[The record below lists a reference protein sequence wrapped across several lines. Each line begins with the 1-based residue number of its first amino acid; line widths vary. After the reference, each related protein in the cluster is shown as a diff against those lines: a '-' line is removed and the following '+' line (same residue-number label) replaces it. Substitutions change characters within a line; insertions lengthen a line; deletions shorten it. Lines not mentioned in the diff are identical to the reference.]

1 MFRERDRFLWRSCC
15 PTIPMP
21 DDVLARLLDL
31 VPLSLLGGVL
41 GLDVVSFPQA
51 MISRPIVASTLG
63 GAFAGDALAGLVCG
77 AALECLAVESL
88 PVGASRYPEWGSA
101 STVAGVL
108 AAQGASGSIIP
119 QAGSLAIA
127 VVIGILTAWVGGWTM
142 VRHRRMI
149 ASWARPRLE
158 LLAAGNIRTV
168 VSLQLFGMTF
178 DFLRGTLLTLLV
190 LIPTLWFTDWANAH
204 WNLNGDITKAV
215 VITSVAAVC
224 AAAIWKDFHAIVG
237 TRRLFLAALA
247 LGTVGVMLR
256 G

>member
-1 MFRERDRFLWRSCC
+1 
-15 PTIPMP
+15 MP
-21 DDVLARLLDL
+21 DDVIARIMDL
-31 VPLSLLGGVL
+31 IPLSLLGGVL

-63 GAFAGDALAGLVCG
+63 GAFAGDPVAGLVCG
-77 AALECLAVESL
+77 AALECLAIESL

-108 AAQGASGSIIP
+108 AAQGAAGSIIP

-127 VVIGILTAWVGGWTM
+127 VVMGIFTAWVGGWTM

-149 ASWARPRLE
+149 ASWARPRLD

-178 DFLRGTLLTLLV
+178 DFLRGTLLTLFMLV
-190 LIPTLWFTDWANAH
+190 PTLWFTDWANAH
-204 WNLNGDITKAV
+204 WNLNASITKAV
-215 VITSVAAVC
+215 VITSVAAVA

-247 LGTVGVMLR
+247 IGTLGVMMR